1 MEHLKQYPDE
11 FIKPLLLSFDIMS
24 RFNVHFF
31 TKSATFLKT
40 DWHFFYLIPM
50 VLIHYMAII
59 LYTIRIFKEGTT
71 VSELA
76 FTVPVFFIIIQAF
89 FKAAIV
95 IPKKEHIV
103 QLINGLGKNWR
114 NVNLNE
120 RQIKKK
126 DTDLKKL
133 NLLLKVFYLGSMTA
147 SWQIMLTPAI
157 LSLLKFCIGQDLQYI
172 LPFGYVCF
180 FDPVQN
186 GLIYIGMYAFQ
197 VYTMLKVIYVY
208 IGTEI
213 LMVTFCAL
221 LSIEFAMLREDFCH
235 VVPKQGKY
243 FSSNEDRTHSI
254 EELIQK
260 HQKLLKLAKEL
271 DYIFNRVV
279 FVDLLFVTVIMCF
292 FGFGITVAR
301 GILDVVNNLIA
312 VLALLLPTLV
322 FSYYGEQQKQ
332 ESAGIADSIY
342 NSNWYCGNASYQKI
356 IYFVIKRAQKPC
368 CLTSLKHA
376 PITLHTFSK
385 VVSTT
390 WSYFSLITSVYGK
403 D

>member
-50 VLIHYMAII
+50 LLIHYMAII
-59 LYTIRIFKEGTT
+59 LYTVRIFKEGTT

-76 FTVPVFFIIIQAF
+76 FTVPIFFIIIQAF

-103 QLINGLGKNWR
+103 QLIHGLGKNWR

-120 RQIKKK
+120 RQKTTK

-133 NLLLKVFYLGSMTA
+133 NLLLK
-147 SWQIMLTPAI
+147 
-157 LSLLKFCIGQDLQYI
+157 
-172 LPFGYVCF
+172 
-180 FDPVQN
+180 N
-186 GLIYIGMYAFQ
+186 GFIYIGMYAFQ

-235 VVPKQGKY
+235 VVPKRGKY

-301 GILDVVNNLIA
+301 GILDVVNNFIA

-322 FSYYGEQQKQ
+322 FSYYGEQQKE
-332 ESAGIADSIY
+332 ESAGIADSVY